1 MATYKSL
8 SEALRVIVQKRIPQ
22 RLSIAV
28 HASLS
33 DMQVKANKTVSDWS
47 DKPRFEREL
56 TIKPDLISG
65 RLVVKGSEAAALHFM
80 WTDQGTKAHIIRPKK
95 APMLKFQ
102 TGYAART
109 APVAKSQVGDGK
121 ATGAHVQ
128 TLVVLH
134 PGTDARQFTQTWVK
148 QQTPVL
154 LRELV
159 IAIESAV
166 RR

>member
-22 RLSIAV
+22 RLSVAV
-28 HASLS
+28 NLSLA
-33 DMQVKANKTVSDWS
+33 DLQAKGNKAVSDWS

-56 TIKPDLISG
+56 SIKPDLIIG
-65 RLVVKGSEAAALHFM
+65 RLIVKGSDAAALHFM

-95 APMLKFQ
+95 APMLRFQ
-102 TGYAART
+102 TGYAPRT
-109 APVAKSQVGDGK
+109 APIAKAQVGDGK
-121 ATGAHVQ
+121 ASGQHVS

-134 PGTDARQFTQTWVK
+134 PGTTARQFTNEWIK
-148 QQTPVL
+148 QQIPVL
-154 LRELV
+154 LTDC
-159 IAIESAV
+159 IKAIESAV

>member
-22 RLSIAV
+22 RLSVAV
-28 HASLS
+28 NTSLA
-33 DMQVKANKTVSDWS
+33 DLQLKGNQTVSDWS

-56 TIKPDLISG
+56 SIKPDVIIG
-65 RLVVKGSEAAALHFM
+65 RLVVKGSNAAALHFM

-95 APMLKFQ
+95 APALRFQ
-102 TGYAART
+102 VGYAPRT
-109 APVAKSQVGDGK
+109 APIAKAQVGDGK
-121 ATGAHVQ
+121 ASGQHVS

-134 PGTDARQFTQTWVK
+134 PGTTARQFTKEWVK

-154 LRELV
+154 LSEIV
-159 IAIESAV
+159 EAIESAV